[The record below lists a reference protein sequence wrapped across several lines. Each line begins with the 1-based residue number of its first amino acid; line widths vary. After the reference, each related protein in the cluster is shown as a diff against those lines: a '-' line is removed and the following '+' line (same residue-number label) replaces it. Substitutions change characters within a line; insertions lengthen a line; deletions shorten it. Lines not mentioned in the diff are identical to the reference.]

1 MKCTIRNRS
10 WDFFVKGKCFLFQ
23 IKEIRKEVCN
33 VLLVSAPRRASRRRG
48 VPFMQNFHWKIR
60 RTPRGW
66 SWRVSA
72 NVSASGAE
80 KLNSLPSLLF
90 LSFLL
95 GLYPSPFYSLSLFL
109 SFFRFLSLFHISEL
123 SQNSSKAH
131 PRVSNELQKN
141 SERISYL
148 HLWKMVILIINFFI
162 IISATLY
169 STACL

>member
-1 MKCTIRNRS
+1 MHHTKSFLR
-10 WDFFVKGKCFLFQ
+10 FFVKGKCFLFQ
-23 IKEIRKEVCN
+23 IREIRKEVCN

-95 GLYPSPFYSLSLFL
+95 GLYPSPFYSLSLSFFL
-109 SFFRFLSLFHISEL
+109 SFVSFLSSISLGSARTQVKLTLESQTNCKKIARAFHTRTFE
-123 SQNSSKAH
+123 K
-131 PRVSNELQKN
+131 
-141 SERISYL
+141 
-148 HLWKMVILIINFFI
+148 W
-162 IISATLY
+162 
-169 STACL
+169 